1 MIWDALYNMFQ
12 PFTGKVAKRIT
23 GEKYFNNAKLNKCE
37 GTGCP
42 NKHGNSV
49 KNSISS
55 FQMII

>member
-1 MIWDALYNMFQ
+1 MFQ